1 MCQALSI
8 GGGEGLIDKSVMHKS
23 LQARH
28 NVVKLT
34 KFDVFDV
41 DMCRNVLRRICKSQ
55 ICVNAPSSREV
66 IPRGR
71 IRLVPNLDMSL
82 KCERRDMSHDVD
94 WAAIGR

>member
-1 MCQALSI
+1 MRPFPRSGPVGDCP
-8 GGGEGLIDKSVMHKS
+8 
-23 LQARH
+23 
-28 NVVKLT
+28 T
-34 KFDVFDV
+34 
-41 DMCRNVLRRICKSQ
+41 
-55 ICVNAPSSREV
+55 REV